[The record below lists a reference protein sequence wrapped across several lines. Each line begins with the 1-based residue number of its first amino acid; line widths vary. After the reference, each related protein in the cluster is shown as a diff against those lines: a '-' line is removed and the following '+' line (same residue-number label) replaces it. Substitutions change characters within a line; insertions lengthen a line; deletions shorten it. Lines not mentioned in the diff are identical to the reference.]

1 MTNQLSRRINAF
13 YRHVVPQRCLG
24 ALWGAMLPLMLL
36 LLTACGNDGTFRI
49 NGQIEN
55 FGTGNLRVVYYAD
68 GAVQSVNA
76 PAVDGKFAMTGR
88 IDKPV
93 LARIYTGNGV
103 IAGRLIARPGE
114 TIEATFNISDPS
126 AMSVSGDDDSE
137 RLAKF
142 LKENSDAFKSNDADA
157 INRAIDKYV
166 RDNRSRLASG
176 VLMADFYR
184 FNGYERQANEL
195 IGLLDDKVT
204 AVATLNGTVQM
215 LQPLIVPA
223 DSLRLES
230 MRLYCRGDSLQ
241 LIDPR
246 KSARTL
252 VMITDASSRRSDSVK
267 AALSVL
273 ARDARSGRLLIAD
286 ISCDPDTASWLASLK
301 SASASAK
308 DSTDLNHRQFPRLW
322 SPAPFNILSGEAIPA
337 GRQPWFVV
345 ADSTGT
351 VHYCGPSVSA
361 ARDAASTA
369 TR

>member
-1 MTNQLSRRINAF
+1 MLSWVI
-13 YRHVVPQRCLG
+13 
-24 ALWGAMLPLMLL
+24 LMLM

-49 NGQIEN
+49 DGYIEN
-55 FGTGNLRVVYYAD
+55 FGTGNLRVVYYVD

-93 LARIYTGNGV
+93 LARIYTGSGV

-114 TIEATFNISDPS
+114 TIEATFNISEPS
-126 AMSVSGDDDSE
+126 EMSVNGNDESE

-142 LKENSDAFKSNDADA
+142 LKENSALLNGNDVDA

-166 RDNRSRLASG
+166 RENTSRLSAG

-195 IGLLDDKVT
+195 IGLLDDKVIS
-204 AVATLNGTVQM
+204 VVSLNGTAQM
-215 LQPLIVPA
+215 LQPLTVSA

-246 KSARTL
+246 KTARTL
-252 VMITDASSRRSDSVK
+252 LMITDASSRRSDSVK
-267 AALSVL
+267 AAISVL
-273 ARDARSGRLLIAD
+273 ARDVRRGSLLIAD
-286 ISCDPDTASWLASLK
+286 ISCDSDTASWLASLK
-301 SASASAK
+301 SASAPAK
-308 DSTDLNHRQFPRLW
+308 DSTALNHRQFPRLW

-337 GRQPWFVV
+337 GCQPWFVV

-351 VHYCGPSVSA
+351 VHYCGPSVTA
-361 ARDAASTA
+361 ARDAVVSI
-369 TR
+369 R